1 MSRNWD
7 PEGGGCGDSV
17 SLLVAGKYL
26 IVWSY
31 VTTTFFWDNGL
42 YYRALGGGGVLK
54 QLVLSQSIPHS
65 QTPM

>member
-42 YYRALGGGGVLK
+42 YYRALEGAGF
-54 QLVLSQSIPHS
+54 
-65 QTPM
+65 